1 MKLSSLKANSYLVCL
16 LFGEVSSADEF
27 HGEKKTVLFRPQP
40 LWKKEKR
47 ELFDGELC
55 EAELKVIWGATS
67 LAVALTKVD
76 LRRVCGTTPV

>member
-1 MKLSSLKANSYLVCL
+1 MNFMGKRKQSCL
-16 LFGEVSSADEF
+16 GHSHS
-27 HGEKKTVLFRPQP
+27 G
-40 LWKKEKR
+40 KKEKR

-67 LAVALTKVD
+67 LAVALSD

>member
-27 HGEKKTVLFRPQP
+27 HGEKKTVFLFRPQP

-67 LAVALTKVD
+67 LAVALSN
-76 LRRVCGTTPV
+76 LMRVCGTTPV